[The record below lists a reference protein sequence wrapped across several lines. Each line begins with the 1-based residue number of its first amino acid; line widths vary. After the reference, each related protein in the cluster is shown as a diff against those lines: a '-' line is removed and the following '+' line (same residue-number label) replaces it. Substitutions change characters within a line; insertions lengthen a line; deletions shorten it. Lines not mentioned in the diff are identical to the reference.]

1 MGADP
6 QELSDRQQITEL
18 CTRYASAVDARD
30 FAGVANCFTHDGSLE
45 TALPPRTMRGRAEI
59 ERVLATQT
67 STVLA
72 AQHLVTNHAY
82 TVDGDTGVG
91 TSSFVMFRWPK
102 AQALAGPPVAAHG
115 GAYIDRLE
123 RTADGWKIKHRRIE
137 ILWGPGEF
145 AVPGNAD

>member
-1 MGADP
+1 LGADP
-6 QELSDRQQITEL
+6 QEVFDRQQITEL

-45 TALPPRTMRGRAEI
+45 TALPPRTMRGREEI

-72 AQHLVTNHAY
+72 AQHIVTNHAY
-82 TVDGDTGVG
+82 TVDGDTGAG
-91 TSSFVMFRWPK
+91 TSSFVMFRWPT
-102 AQALAGPPVAAHG
+102 AQELPGSPAAHG
-115 GAYIDRLE
+115 GTYIDRLE
-123 RTADGWKIKHRRIE
+123 RTAGGWKIKHRRIE

-145 AVPGNAD
+145 AVPANAD

>member
-6 QELSDRQQITEL
+6 QETSDRQQIAEL

-45 TALPPRTMRGRAEI
+45 TALPPRTMRGREEI

-82 TVDGDTGVG
+82 TVDGNSGLG
-91 TSSFVMFRWPK
+91 TSSFVMFRWPRT
-102 AQALAGPPVAAHG
+102 QERPGPPAAHG
-115 GAYIDRLE
+115 GAYFDRLE
-123 RTADGWKIKHRRIE
+123 RTTDGWKIKHRRIE

-145 AVPGNAD
+145 AIPGNAD

>member
-1 MGADP
+1 LGADP
-6 QELSDRQQITEL
+6 QELFDRQQIAEL

-30 FAGVANCFTHDGSLE
+30 FAGVADCFTRDGSLE
-45 TALPPRTMRGRAEI
+45 TALPPRIMRGREEI

-72 AQHLVTNHAY
+72 AQHLVTNHSY
-82 TVDGDTGVG
+82 TVDGDAGVG
-91 TSSFVMFRWPK
+91 TSAFVMFRWPK
-102 AQALAGPPVAAHG
+102 EQEWPGPLAAHG
-115 GAYIDRLE
+115 GAYIDLLE

-145 AVPGNAD
+145 AVTGNAG

>member
-6 QELSDRQQITEL
+6 QELSDRQQISEL

-72 AQHLVTNHAY
+72 AQHIVTNHAY
-82 TVDGDTGVG
+82 TVDGDTGLG

-102 AQALAGPPVAAHG
+102 AQEQPGPPAAHG
-115 GAYIDRLE
+115 GAYFDRLE

-145 AVPGNAD
+145 AGPGNAD

>member
-30 FAGVANCFTHDGSLE
+30 FAGVANCFTRDGSLE
-45 TALPPRTMRGRAEI
+45 TALPPRTMRGREEI

-72 AQHLVTNHAY
+72 AQHIVTNHAY
-82 TVDGDTGVG
+82 TVDGDTGLG
-91 TSSFVMFRWPK
+91 TSSFVMFRWPH
-102 AQALAGPPVAAHG
+102 AQERPGPPAAHG
-115 GAYIDRLE
+115 GAYFDRLE

-145 AVPGNAD
+145 AGPGNAD